1 MAKITKRHLQLGIQ
15 WVKGMRLNHQ
25 LWQYL
30 QNQLCWMRLDKR
42 KEVNIPYP
50 TGIMLELGNRC
61 NLHCITCPREYQF
74 GKQMDQGFMPL
85 ENAKKIIDE
94 LAPCLT
100 SIGLTG
106 LGETLL
112 YPHLLEVL
120 QYIKQKRP
128 NLITTISTNAHF
140 IGCVEKMIPLLPY
153 LDSVQ
158 FSVDGIGKVYEIIR
172 PNTDFKFIEDN
183 IRRIVQAGNGNTSF
197 MINTIITPENCTG
210 LENVVDFAD
219 RLGIPYVNY
228 DRINLASIKE
238 LDREAYTQFFH
249 DETYRQLL
257 SALYEKKK
265 THPGLTFHHET
276 RRGQGR
282 FQDCSFPW
290 HHQFITWDGYLVPC
304 CIKPF
309 PKEHNF
315 GNVFTD
321 GGVMA
326 VLNSTKYQAWRKLWQ
341 KNQMPKFCEQC
352 NTFCL

>member
-1 MAKITKRHLQLGIQ
+1 MAKITKRHIQLGLK
-15 WVKGMRLNHQ
+15 WLKGMRPNYQ
-25 LWQYL
+25 LLLYL
-30 QNQLCWMRLDKR
+30 QNQLRWMRFDKHQ
-42 KEVNIPYP
+42 KVVIPYP
-50 TGIMLELGNRC
+50 KGIMLELGNRC

-94 LAPCLT
+94 LAPYLT

-112 YPHLLEVL
+112 YPHLLEVV

-140 IGCVEKMIPLLPY
+140 VGCVEKMIPLLPY

-158 FSVDGIGKVYEIIR
+158 FSVDGVGAVYETIR
-172 PNTDFKFIEDN
+172 PNTDFAFIEDN

-197 MINTIITPENCTG
+197 MINTIITPENCAG
-210 LENVVDFAD
+210 LENIIDFAD
-219 RLGIPYVNY
+219 QLGIPYVNY

-238 LDREAYTQFFH
+238 LDRKAYTQFFH
-249 DETYRQLL
+249 GETYRQLL
-257 SALYEKKK
+257 AALDEKTGK
-265 THPGLTFHHET
+265 HPGLTFNHET
-276 RRGQGR
+276 QEGQGC

-290 HHQFITWDGYLVPC
+290 FHQFITWDGYMVPC

-321 GGVMA
+321 GGVMT
-326 VLNSTKYQAWRKLWQ
+326 VLNSPKYQAWRKLWQ
-341 KNQMPKFCEQC
+341 KNQTPKFCEQC
-352 NTFCL
+352 NNICL